1 MPLAPNATVMALC
14 LLPLKFFV
22 GFPPVLIPSAIQ
34 MVAPNRLRGQLG
46 AVFLFTVGII
56 GVSCGPLLPAL
67 FNDYVFADH
76 ESLRFSIA
84 WSTGL
89 VGPVAFIALWQ
100 GLAQYRS
107 RFREMASTDI
117 TE

>member
-1 MPLAPNATVMALC
+1 
-14 LLPLKFFV
+14 
-22 GFPPVLIPSAIQ
+22 

-67 FNDYVFADH
+67 FNDYVFKAHD
-76 ESLRFSIA
+76 SLRFSIA

-107 RFREMASTDI
+107 RFHEMAATDAPK
-117 TE
+117 